1 MRFTLVFAVG
11 LTFATAACG
20 GAGEKNTNGGQAGS
34 GGAGGQDG
42 AEAGE
47 ASCQELMTAYTNA
60 SNLAIVCDPSAT
72 NQCQQ
77 QTLSPDC
84 TGCYR
89 VVQDA
94 TGPDAIRAQLVAL
107 ACVHPVGCPCISVGP
122 VSCMATDGGAGIAPR
137 PHPTDRP
144 IVCEARAGL
153 VIYGRATIGTW

>member
-1 MRFTLVFAVG
+1 MRCTLVFVVG

-20 GAGEKNTNGGQAGS
+20 GAGKKNTDGGQAGSGGS

-47 ASCQELMTAYTNA
+47 PFCQELMTAYTNA
-60 SNLAIVCDPSAT
+60 SNLAIVCDPSAA

-77 QTLSPDC
+77 QTLSPGC

-107 ACVHPVGCPCISVGP
+107 ACVHPVACPCISVGP
-122 VSCMATDGGAGIAPR
+122 VSCMATDGGAGAGICTAAP
-137 PHPTDRP
+137 PN
-144 IVCEARAGL
+144 
-153 VIYGRATIGTW
+153 